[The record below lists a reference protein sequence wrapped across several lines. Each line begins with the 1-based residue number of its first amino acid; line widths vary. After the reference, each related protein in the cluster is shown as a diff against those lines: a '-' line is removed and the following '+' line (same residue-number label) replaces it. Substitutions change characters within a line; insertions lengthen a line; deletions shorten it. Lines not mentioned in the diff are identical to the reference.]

1 MAKYTNLAYCVV
13 QAAYTSPKL
22 PHDIYLSPLL
32 PYDALITRIRI
43 DYVKVPRAESE
54 AAWQQSI
61 EAERER
67 VKKTKR
73 HNAAVKANATRKAK
87 KAESEAANG

>member
-1 MAKYTNLAYCVV
+1 MAKYTNLATGVI
-13 QAAYTSPKL
+13 QTSYAVPKL
-22 PHDIYLSPLL
+22 PHDICLSLL
-32 PYDALITRIRI
+32 VPYDALVRKIRI
-43 DYVKVPRAESE
+43 EYIKVPHAEAE

-61 EAERER
+61 EDERER

-87 KAESEAANG
+87 KAESEAAND